1 MKNNRKIPKW
11 FPTIILIAGLL
22 LSAAVVQA
30 QQPQDHWRTLLQQVT
45 SALQAGSPDG
55 AVLNL
60 DSAGTYAYREAVFD
74 ARWKNSGRS
83 WQNGLLGLRTVIR
96 WCDQLQRIGTPWHRR
111 RIQEIRTS
119 CAKALAD
126 LAQYDRVPMVPP
138 VLGGSWALRGNQAQ
152 RVSLSQWGSRVR
164 GSWRGPG
171 TRGTIEGEIR
181 RVDQNRC
188 ILLLRGVNE
197 RGNQF
202 TESLEWNMVTNS
214 HILPCI
220 AARWLTGPNAGRS
233 FAGGVLE
240 RVY

>member
-1 MKNNRKIPKW
+1 MKHNMKISHGL
-11 FPTIILIAGLL
+11 PTFILAAWLFL
-22 LSAAVVQA
+22 PAAVAQA

-45 SALQAGSPDG
+45 NALRAGSPDG

-60 DSAGTYAYREAVFD
+60 DSAGTYAYREAVYD

-83 WQNGLLGLRTVIR
+83 WRNGLLGLRTVIQ
-96 WCDQLQRIGTPWHRR
+96 WCNQLQSIGTPWHRR

-119 CAKALAD
+119 CTNALAD
-126 LAQYDRVPMVPP
+126 LAQYDRYPMVPT
-138 VLGGSWALRGNQAQ
+138 VLGGNWALRGNPAQ

-171 TRGTIEGEIR
+171 TSGTIEGEIQ

-188 ILLLRGVNE
+188 ILILRGVNE

-202 TESLEWNMVTNS
+202 TETLEWNMVTNS
-214 HILPCI
+214 HTLPCV
-220 AARWLTGPNAGRS
+220 AARWLTGPNAGKS
-233 FAGGVLE
+233 FAGGVLQ